1 MRNPT
6 LDKQDK
12 NTTEPHKYQR
22 EYQPKDWNRGSLRR
36 GSSENWFLE
45 LPSQVNLEQEFNRL
59 VETWLSE
66 TRRTSSTTEMAMH
79 PSYQQII
86 GMGSLAIPFIINRM
100 ESGGGRWFW
109 ALKAITR
116 NDPVPAEKRGE
127 TKEMVRIWKEWL
139 QVNGYR

>member
-6 LDKQDK
+6 LGKQDK

-36 GSSENWFLE
+36 SSSENWFLE

-79 PSYQQII
+79 PAYQQII
-86 GMGSLAIPFIINRM
+86 GMGSPAIPFIINKM

-116 NDPVPAEKRGE
+116 NDPIPAEKRGE

>member
-6 LDKQDK
+6 LDKQGK

-22 EYQPKDWNRGSLRR
+22 EYQPKDWNRGSSRR
-36 GSSENWFLE
+36 DSSENWFLE

-79 PSYQQII
+79 PAYQQII
-86 GMGSLAIPFIINRM
+86 GMGPI
-100 ESGGGRWFW
+100 
-109 ALKAITR
+109 
-116 NDPVPAEKRGE
+116 PAEKRGE

>member
-6 LDKQDK
+6 LDKQGK

-22 EYQPKDWNRGSLRR
+22 EYQPKDWNRGSSRR
-36 GSSENWFLE
+36 DSSENWFLE

-79 PSYQQII
+79 PAYQQII
-86 GMGSLAIPFIINRM
+86 GMGSPAIPFIINKM

-116 NDPVPAEKRGE
+116 NDPIPAEKRGE